1 MGQPP
6 EDDNRDKEPEDREE
20 PEERDEREES
30 EPREDSGEPEGP
42 RDYEERYPLED
53 EEEDGAPED
62 EEPGEEDTPA
72 PSQEGRPGEG
82 IPYDEDY
89 YDEPDEYEEGY
100 AYDGEEPEDIH
111 EHGEQPDPYEDRAEH
126 EEPQPGGA
134 GGDDEDY
141 GYDEYM
147 EEDEDFGYEDFD
159 EGPGPIMPLGDHLEE
174 LRSRIILSLVVLAVA
189 FIVAWLFNDRIMSVV
204 KRPHELAT
212 AAMQLEQSLK
222 FGSYTE
228 PVVSKLKA
236 CLIAAALVVAPF
248 LLYQAWAFIAPGL
261 FHHER
266 KHVVKLMFPSFL
278 CLAVGVCFG
287 YFLFIP
293 LALRFLLSL
302 SGAGTEPV
310 LMIGSYLS
318 LFFLLTLALGIA
330 FQTPLVMYLL
340 VKWEIV
346 DVDAIQE
353 HRKVAMVAAF
363 ALAAFLTPPDPA
375 TQCMMAIPLV
385 MLYDIGALAGAP
397 SRKAFV
403 NFMKFAGTILLII
416 GAIAAWYFLWPVGK
430 LTMVKGSAAL
440 GDRNIQGEETVSLR
454 RGTILELSK
463 GSVGR
468 FWSGKQA
475 SGPSIY
481 MRDESKVQVHAPL
494 KASFYSGR
502 ILAVC
507 TDSSEPMDIRTPIVR
522 TSLEGAR
529 AEMTYLD
536 PDSVKIIV
544 AEGKVTASWEGQDR
558 VITAGHEDT
567 FRRGGEPTDTKDI
580 EERWKDLLGAEEKQ
594 PEKEAAPEKKPDD
607 SGEKPKGEEE
617 KDQPAPGQPTEQ
629 EEWPETQK

>member
-6 EDDNRDKEPEDREE
+6 EDENRDKEPEGREE
-20 PEERDEREES
+20 PEGRDERDEEEY
-30 EPREDSGEPEGP
+30 PEDEEPEGP
-42 RDYEERYPLED
+42 RDYEERYPLDD
-53 EEEDGAPED
+53 EEEEDVSEEHDSDEEAPAGDEDESAESPEYRDVYDFEGAGYHEDDYEEDYPYDGA
-62 EEPGEEDTPA
+62 
-72 PSQEGRPGEG
+72 
-82 IPYDEDY
+82 
-89 YDEPDEYEEGY
+89 EPD
-100 AYDGEEPEDIH
+100 A
-111 EHGEQPDPYEDRAEH
+111 YEDRAEY
-126 EEPQPGGA
+126 EETGSEGDAEA
-134 GGDDEDY
+134 GSETTEDEY

-174 LRSRIILSLVVLAVA
+174 LRSRIILSLVILAAA
-189 FIVAWLFNDRIMSVV
+189 FIVAWIFNDRIMNVV
-204 KRPHELAT
+204 TRPHRLAT
-212 AAMQLEQSLK
+212 QAMQLEQSLK
-222 FGSYTE
+222 FGSYIE
-228 PVVSKLKA
+228 PVVAKLKA
-236 CLIAAALVVAPF
+236 CLIAAALVVAPI

-266 KHVVKLMFPSFL
+266 RHVVKLMLPSFL
-278 CLAVGVCFG
+278 CLAAGVCFG

-318 LFFLLTLALGIA
+318 LFFLLTLALGVA
-330 FQTPLVMYLL
+330 FQTPLVMFLL
-340 VKWEIV
+340 VRWEIV

-353 HRKVAMVAAF
+353 HRKVAMLVAF
-363 ALAAFLTPPDPA
+363 AIAAFLTPPDPA

-397 SRKAFV
+397 SKKAFL
-403 NFMKFAGTILLII
+403 NFMKFAGTILLVI
-416 GAIAAWYFLWPVGK
+416 GAIAGWYYLWPVGN
-430 LTMVKGSAAL
+430 LTVIKGRADL
-440 GDRNIQGEETVSLR
+440 GSKKVQPEETVSLR
-454 RGTILELSK
+454 RGTVIELTE

-475 SGPSIY
+475 SGPAIY
-481 MRDESKVQVHAPL
+481 MRDDSKLQVHASL

-507 TDSSEPMDIRTPIVR
+507 TGSSEPMDIRTPIVR
-522 TSLEGAR
+522 TSLEQAK

-536 PDSVKIIV
+536 QDSVKIIV

-558 VITAGHEDT
+558 VITAGHEDI

-580 EERWKDLLGAEEKQ
+580 DNRWKDLLGDEEKQ
-594 PEKEAAPEKKPDD
+594 QPPEKEATPEKKPDD

-629 EEWPETQK
+629 EESSETQE